1 MDQAAAAQ
9 SILQQLMFV
18 NSIMAGFALSI
29 AAQLMLA
36 EGDKTRVKSISIIL
50 FLVAAMAM
58 LVSMFRAVGETVS
71 LSTLAF
77 SASQAPYA
85 QALAGAR
92 AILSGI
98 IVPAW
103 RLGLFAF
110 IAGVAVLGWVHSRAV
125 GLLGTILAAATAAAL
140 MQRRF

>member
-1 MDQAAAAQ
+1 MEQVAAAQ
-9 SILQQLMFV
+9 SILQQLMFA

-36 EGDKTRVKSISIIL
+36 EGEKTRIKSVSVGL

-71 LSTLAF
+71 LSALAF

-85 QALAGAR
+85 QVLAGAR
-92 AILSGI
+92 NVLSGI
-98 IVPAW
+98 VVPAW

-110 IAGVAVLGWVHSRAV
+110 IAGVAVVGWVHSRAV
-125 GLLGTILAAATAAAL
+125 GLLGTILAVAAAAAL
-140 MQRRF
+140 MLRRF